1 MDWLFTMNLFVNS
14 AGNKYSIYPT
24 NLKDSNSQKTPD

>member
-1 MDWLFTMNLFVNS
+1 MDWLFTMNS